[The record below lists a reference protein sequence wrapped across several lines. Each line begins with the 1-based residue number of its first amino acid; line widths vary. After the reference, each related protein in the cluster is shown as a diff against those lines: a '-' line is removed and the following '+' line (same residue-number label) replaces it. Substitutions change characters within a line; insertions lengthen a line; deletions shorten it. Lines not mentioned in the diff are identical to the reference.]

1 MNKTVIA
8 IQIINLIKCEYPKVW
23 EETYIQ
29 AMIKD
34 DIYSRSIIE
43 YQQIQKLKSSGNL
56 SNLTPKELKRM
67 VDDEFLRQLK
77 DANEIKKKEDPSLTD
92 IMQKVELLESK
103 VNAIMSVMVGPGA
116 GASPREARRI

>member
-1 MNKTVIA
+1 
-8 IQIINLIKCEYPKVW
+8 
-23 EETYIQ
+23 
-29 AMIKD
+29 MIKD